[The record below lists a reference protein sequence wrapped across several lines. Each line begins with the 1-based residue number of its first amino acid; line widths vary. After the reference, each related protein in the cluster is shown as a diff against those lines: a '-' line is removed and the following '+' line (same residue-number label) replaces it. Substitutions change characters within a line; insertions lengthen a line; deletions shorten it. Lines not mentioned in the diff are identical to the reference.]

1 MKNNNIIIIG
11 ANSDIAKEIS
21 KKYLKNNCFL
31 YLFTRNKKDLE
42 NYESGIFLN
51 DKIEIIEYDYSDVDY
66 FIKKLESLQNK
77 PNIALIANGYLG
89 NNKIYSKDEFNKIFE
104 INHFI
109 PVKYSEVI
117 ISYFIKNNIKGI
129 LAVFASVAGL
139 RGRSK
144 NYIYGSAKSALI
156 TYLSGLRQKY
166 SIYEITITTIILGFV
181 NTKMIK
187 NEFKNSKSFLI
198 DDPNKI
204 ANSIIK
210 AVDKKKELY
219 FPYKWKLIML
229 IINLIPEN
237 IFKKLNF

>member
-1 MKNNNIIIIG
+1 MNVYSHKVLDIIG
-11 ANSDIAKEIS
+11 TTTE
-21 KKYLKNNCFL
+21 
-31 YLFTRNKKDLE
+31 LE
-42 NYESGIFLN
+42 N
-51 DKIEIIEYDYSDVDY
+51 
-66 FIKKLESLQNK
+66 LENK

-89 NNKIYSKDEFNKIFE
+89 NNKIYSKDEFKKIFE

-109 PVKYSEVI
+109 PAKYSEVI

-166 SIYEITITTIILGFV
+166 SIYEISITTIILGFV

-187 NEFKNSKSFLI
+187 NEFQNSKSFLI

-204 ANSIIK
+204 ASSIIK
-210 AVDKKKELY
+210 AVNKKKELY
-219 FPYKWKLIML
+219 FPFKWKVIMF